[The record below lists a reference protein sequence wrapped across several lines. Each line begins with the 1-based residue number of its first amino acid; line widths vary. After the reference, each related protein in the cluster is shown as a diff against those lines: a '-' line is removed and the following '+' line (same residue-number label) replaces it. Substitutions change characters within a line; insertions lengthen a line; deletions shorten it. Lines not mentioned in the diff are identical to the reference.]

1 MCEWDAG
8 ELLSGWWEKSRARL
22 DDVGSST
29 AIRSEDEGAKAI
41 LDLRGPA
48 IRASFTAWSTGM
60 LEMAVAGGDQ
70 PVPDVFTEQCHGL
83 SAAEAI
89 LDRWLLRLVALVG
102 ATSGAR
108 L

>member
-8 ELLSGWWEKSRARL
+8 ELLSSWREKSRARL
-22 DDVGSST
+22 DDVGAST

-41 LDLRGPA
+41 LDVAGPVV
-48 IRASFTAWSTGM
+48 RASFTAWSTGM
-60 LEMAVAGGDQ
+60 LEMTMAGGDQ
-70 PVPDVFTEQCHGL
+70 PLPDVFTEQCHGW
-83 SAAEAI
+83 STAEAI
-89 LDRWLLRLVALVG
+89 LDRWLLRLVAVAG